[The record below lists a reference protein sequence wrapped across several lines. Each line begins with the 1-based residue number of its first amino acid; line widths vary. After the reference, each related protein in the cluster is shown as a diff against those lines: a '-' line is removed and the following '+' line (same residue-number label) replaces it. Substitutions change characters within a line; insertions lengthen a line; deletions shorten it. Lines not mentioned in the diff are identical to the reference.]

1 MSDLRS
7 DIVEN
12 DLTGK
17 PLSQK
22 IRQVD
27 PKDLTIVRHCCAVF
41 YRNVVRMDCLLL
53 CLNTLVRCPHKCVN
67 DWYSTE
73 SIHLVSV
80 TVFIP
85 CIHLCLNTLVRC
97 PHKCILDGNE
107 GCHADRGA
115 SRGKHIEGAWS
126 QDMCTVEGISS
137 RQGSMLHTI
146 PTDSRFFISA
156 QNMFC
161 HHPLTA
167 AHTMNLSSVESIS
180 SEIQHVGV
188 DRNQWIEAYTERLDY
203 CASLL
208 CSLL

>member
-1 MSDLRS
+1 MSDLGS

-12 DLTGK
+12 DLMGK
-17 PLSQK
+17 PSSQK
-22 IRQVD
+22 MRQVD
-27 PKDLTIVRHCCAVF
+27 PKDLTIVRHYCAVF
-41 YRNVVRMDCLLL
+41 YRNVVRMDCH
-53 CLNTLVRCPHKCVN
+53 TLVRCPHKC
-67 DWYSTE
+67 T
-73 SIHLVSV
+73 
-80 TVFIP
+80 P
-85 CIHLCLNTLVRC
+85 
-97 PHKCILDGNE
+97 DGNE

-161 HHPLTA
+161 HHPLSA

-188 DRNQWIEAYTERLDY
+188 DRNQWIEA
-203 CASLL
+203 
-208 CSLL
+208 